1 MFIDLVIKFIILL
14 KIINEMGCWYIILL
28 LVVSTPVYII
38 AIDNVVLVINM
49 IILIIHIY
57 LLPSIYQR
65 SPRLFWP
72 WDCDEDCCGQIN
84 GSSGTPE
91 LYCSNCYF
99 HCLGNNIH
107 CVTENRSQN
116 GVILVDYSVWDCVH
130 HCLYNCVD
138 VVLITNTIILITIHL
153 FATIN
158 ISKITLLGLTL
169 RSR

>member
-116 GVILVDYSVWDCVH
+116 GVILVDYSVWDCVY

>member
-1 MFIDLVIKFIILL
+1 MFIVLVIKFIILL
-14 KIINEMGCWYIILL
+14 KIINEMGFWYIILL

-38 AIDNVVLVINM
+38 AIDNVVLVTNM

-65 SPRLFWP
+65 SPHLCWP

-130 HCLYNCVD
+130 HCLHNCVN
-138 VVLITNTIILITIHL
+138 VVLITNTT
-153 FATIN
+153 ADW
-158 ISKITLLGLTL
+158 
-169 RSR
+169 